1 MEVLVVAVVDVEFV
15 VVATLEL
22 AALVEVE
29 LALELAVVVAP
40 NLIVTVRVLAY
51 LPLSVRSRVWS
62 PILTVVALAFPRVK
76 TTVWA
81 PLGRKTV
88 DVELA
93 VRVLE
98 SLLVPSTVT
107 LVQA

>member
-51 LPLSVRSRVWS
+51 
-62 PILTVVALAFPRVK
+62 FPRVK

-81 PLGRKTV
+81 PLGRETV